1 MEKKTGLTDFVSAV
15 VNEYD
20 GVPIKTLMGS
30 SSAGDAQSMV
40 VSAAVLTVGIIAV
53 ASNAF
58 A

>member
-1 MEKKTGLTDFVSAV
+1 MEKKTGLTDFVTAV

-20 GVPIKTLMGS
+20 GVPIKTLTGS
-30 SSAGDAQSMV
+30 SKAGDMQSII

-53 ASNAF
+53 ASNSF

>member
-1 MEKKTGLTDFVSAV
+1 MEKSGLTDFVSAV
-15 VNEYD
+15 VNED
-20 GVPIKTLMGS
+20 LGVPIKALTGS
-30 SSAGDAQSMV
+30 SSAGDAQSMI

>member
-1 MEKKTGLTDFVSAV
+1 MERTGLSDFVGSV
-15 VNEYD
+15 VNED
-20 GVPIKTLMGS
+20 ASLPIKTLTGNS
-30 SSAGDAQSMV
+30 KAGDAQAML

>member
-1 MEKKTGLTDFVSAV
+1 MERTGLSDFVGSV
-15 VNEYD
+15 VNED
-20 GVPIKTLMGS
+20 ASMPIKTLTGNS
-30 SSAGDAQSMV
+30 KAGDAQAML